1 MQTPGF
7 FSIGICVFIHA
18 LATAMAGYFPMDR
31 NYMAQ
36 PNSFAHRAHT
46 AAGFIMFLSLFVAQL
61 LGLWVQHWGW
71 VFQGFSLSSAILS
84 LFFYARIFNA
94 LKNQSNPGTFQR
106 LGYGA
111 QILWLACLSWLLF
124 ID

>member
-1 MQTPGF
+1 
-7 FSIGICVFIHA
+7 
-18 LATAMAGYFPMDR
+18 
-31 NYMAQ
+31 
-36 PNSFAHRAHT
+36 
-46 AAGFIMFLSLFVAQL
+46 MFLSLFVAQL

-94 LKNQSNPGTFQR
+94 LKNQPNPDTFQR